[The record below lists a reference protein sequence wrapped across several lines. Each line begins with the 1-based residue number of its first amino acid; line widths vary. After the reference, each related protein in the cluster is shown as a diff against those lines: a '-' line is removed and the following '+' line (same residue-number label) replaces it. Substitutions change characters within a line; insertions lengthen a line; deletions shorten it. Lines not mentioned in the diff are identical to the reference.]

1 MGRAFALEAT
11 CATRKK
17 VRREAEERDGTN
29 QSTEERE
36 ALKEEQVQHRGERGR
51 EGGVRGVIKV
61 RPEGRDMIS
70 DGG

>member
-17 VRREAEERDGTN
+17 VKREAEERDGTN

-36 ALKEEQVQHRGERGR
+36 GLKEEQVQHRGERGR
-51 EGGVRGVIKV
+51 EGGRGK
-61 RPEGRDMIS
+61 
-70 DGG
+70 GGD